1 MTKKKKGGKYYGL
14 GRRKSAIARVTLVKD
29 AAEKNKIND
38 RDLETYFPTIDM
50 RTSVLAPLILTSQQ
64 DEWGIKAKV
73 IGGGKRAQADAVKL
87 GVARALLVVDPNLRT
102 QLKAA
107 GILTRDARVKERK
120 KFGLKRARRAPQ
132 FSKR

>member
-1 MTKKKKGGKYYGL
+1 MTKKEKEGKYYGL

-29 AAEKNKIND
+29 AAGKNKIND
-38 RDLETYFPTIDM
+38 GDLETYFPTIDM
-50 RTSVLAPLILTSQQ
+50 RISALAPLILTSQQ
-64 DEWGIKAKV
+64 DGWGIKAKV

-87 GVARALLVVDPNLRT
+87 GVARALMAVDPNLKT

-107 GILTRDARVKERK
+107 GMLTRDARVKERK